1 MKEKKFDINEN
12 GMSIRCLSYSIS
24 NIKDAENI
32 VVATYGFGG
41 KKENHAISEFV
52 ERLTGKYKSFAVITF
67 DWPCHGEDA
76 RKKLTISECLLYLD
90 IVNKYIRTEFDPSGI
105 YNYSSSFGA
114 YITLLYIHLYNN
126 PYNKI
131 GLRCPAIGMYDAMLK
146 NIDNDGL
153 LKLKKGKE
161 ILIGF
166 DRKMKISSE
175 FFDELKEND
184 ISKFDYID
192 YADQILMIQGTCDE
206 MVPIALTEK
215 FSDKNVIELIEV
227 DGADHPFSNPKHM
240 DTAIHS
246 IIEFFAE

>member
-1 MKEKKFDINEN
+1 
-12 GMSIRCLSYSIS
+12 
-24 NIKDAENI
+24 
-32 VVATYGFGG
+32 
-41 KKENHAISEFV
+41 
-52 ERLTGKYKSFAVITF
+52 
-67 DWPCHGEDA
+67 
-76 RKKLTISECLLYLD
+76 
-90 IVNKYIRTEFDPSGI
+90 
-105 YNYSSSFGA
+105 
-114 YITLLYIHLYNN
+114 
-126 PYNKI
+126 
-131 GLRCPAIGMYDAMLK
+131 MYDAMLK

-175 FFDELKEND
+175 LFDELKEND

-206 MVPIALTEK
+206 MVPIALTEN